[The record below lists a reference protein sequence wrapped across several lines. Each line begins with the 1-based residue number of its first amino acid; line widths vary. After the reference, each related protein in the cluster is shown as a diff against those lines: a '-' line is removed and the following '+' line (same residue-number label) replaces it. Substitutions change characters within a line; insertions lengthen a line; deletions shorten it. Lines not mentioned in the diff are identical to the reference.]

1 MARISRRWLLAGCG
15 IAAAAAVAAASYPL
29 LTSSGAD
36 SSFVTVPVRRAA
48 IEDTVLATGT
58 LQAYKQVDVG
68 AQVSGQLVSL
78 KVELGDRV
86 EKGQLLA
93 EIDSLPQENVLRNA
107 QAGLASARA
116 EQASRQAQLKQAEL
130 AHTRQKTM
138 LAADASSREAYEAAV
153 ATLAAARA
161 GLESVKAQV
170 EQASVAVDTA
180 TLDLGYTRISAPID
194 GVVVGLSAEEGQT
207 LNANQQ
213 TPTILTIAQLDTL
226 TVKAQISE
234 ADVVRV
240 APGDP
245 VYFTILGQP
254 GQRRSAV
261 LRAIE
266 PAPESSTSSSSSS
279 SSSTSSSSSS
289 SSAVYYNGLFEV
301 ANPDGLLRI
310 DMTAQ
315 VYIVLKQAEDAL
327 VIPSSALGASQPDGS
342 YLVRVLNAQGRP
354 EERHITIGMDNQIQA
369 EVLSG
374 LAVGDAV
381 ILGDASQLSSTG
393 GMRRGPGM
401 RL

>member
-29 LTSSGAD
+29 LASSGAD

-279 SSSTSSSSSS
+279 SSTSSSSSS

-315 VYIVLKQAEDAL
+315 VYIVLKQAENAL

-393 GMRRGPGM
+393 GMRRGTGM

>member
-1 MARISRRWLLAGCG
+1 MARFSRRWLLAGG
-15 IAAAAAVAAASYPL
+15 ALITAAAIAAISFAWTAPSRAA
-29 LTSSGAD
+29 
-36 SSFVTVPVRRAA
+36 SSFVTVPVRKAA

-58 LQAYKQVDVG
+58 LQAFKQVEVG
-68 AQVSGQLVSL
+68 AQVSGQLVRL
-78 KVELGDRV
+78 QAALGDRV

-116 EQASRQAQLKQAEL
+116 ELASRQAQLKQAEL

-153 ATLAAARA
+153 AALAAARA
-161 GLESVKAQV
+161 GVESLKAQV
-170 EQASVAVDTA
+170 EQASISVDTA
-180 TLDLGYTRISAPID
+180 TLNLGYTRISAPID

-254 GQRRSAV
+254 DQRRRAV

-266 PAPESSTSSSSSS
+266 PAPESSSASSSSGSS
-279 SSSTSSSSSS
+279 SSGSSSS
-289 SSAVYYNGLFEV
+289 SSAVYYNGLFDIK
-301 ANPDGLLRI
+301 NPDGLLRI

-315 VYIVLKQAEDAL
+315 VYIVLAQADDAL
-327 VIPSSALGASQPDGS
+327 VIPSAALGMAQPDGS
-342 YLVRVLNAQGRP
+342 YLVRVLDAQGRP
-354 EERHITIGMDNQIQA
+354 QEHRITIGLDNQVQA
-369 EVLSG
+369 QVLSG
-374 LAVGDAV
+374 LEAGDAV
-381 ILGDASQLSSTG
+381 ILGDASQVSSSG